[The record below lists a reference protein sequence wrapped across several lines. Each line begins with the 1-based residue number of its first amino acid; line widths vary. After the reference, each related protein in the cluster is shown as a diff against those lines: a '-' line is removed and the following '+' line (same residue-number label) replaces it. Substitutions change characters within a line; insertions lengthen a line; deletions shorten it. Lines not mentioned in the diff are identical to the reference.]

1 MTSVERTAYR
11 VFPRLMTT
19 RELYVFY
26 SPTQDQRRRQPATRK
41 AAVADL
47 IATVHHAWQAQQR
60 GHRRR

>member
-1 MTSVERTAYR
+1 
-11 VFPRLMTT
+11 MTT